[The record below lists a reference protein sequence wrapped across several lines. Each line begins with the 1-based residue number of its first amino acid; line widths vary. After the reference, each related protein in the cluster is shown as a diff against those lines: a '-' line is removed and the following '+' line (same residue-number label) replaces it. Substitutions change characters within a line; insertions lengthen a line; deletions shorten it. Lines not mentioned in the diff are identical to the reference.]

1 MMPFLFAHNN
11 SGFEAMLFLFIVE
24 LLFSFLIYHFIDNP
38 KYGGR
43 VKIIMISSIILLC
56 VNFSLY
62 VWGESI
68 LYVGLLAIKIATRGL
83 FSTSLILTSESYPL
97 KLRSKGSGLAQGI
110 GKLVAIP
117 SPYIIFPLFY
127 IDPYLP
133 FGMLCI
139 LALLMILIAYS
150 YP

>member
-1 MMPFLFAHNN
+1 MNKDGLFSPDFKLITLKLWGLLILANYQNMSIYLLMPFLFAHNN

-43 VKIIMISSIILLC
+43 VKIIMISSLILLC

-68 LYVGLLAIKIATRGL
+68 LYIGLLAIKIATRGL

-97 KLRSKGSGLAQGI
+97 KLRSKGSGLA
-110 GKLVAIP
+110 
-117 SPYIIFPLFY
+117 
-127 IDPYLP
+127 
-133 FGMLCI
+133 
-139 LALLMILIAYS
+139 
-150 YP
+150 

>member
-1 MMPFLFAHNN
+1 MNKDGLFSPDFKLITLKLWGLLILANYQNMSIYLLMPFLFAHNN
-11 SGFEAMLFLFIVE
+11 SGFEAMLFLFLVE

-68 LYVGLLAIKIATRGL
+68 LYIGLLAIKIATRGL

-97 KLRSKGSGLAQGI
+97 KLRSKGSGLA
-110 GKLVAIP
+110 
-117 SPYIIFPLFY
+117 
-127 IDPYLP
+127 
-133 FGMLCI
+133 
-139 LALLMILIAYS
+139 
-150 YP
+150 

>member
-1 MMPFLFAHNN
+1 MNKDGLFSPDFKLITLKLWGLLILANYQNMSIYLLMPFLFAHNN

-43 VKIIMISSIILLC
+43 VRIIMISSIILLF

-68 LYVGLLAIKIATRGL
+68 LYIGLLAIKIATRGL

-97 KLRSKGSGLAQGI
+97 KLRSKGSGLA
-110 GKLVAIP
+110 
-117 SPYIIFPLFY
+117 
-127 IDPYLP
+127 
-133 FGMLCI
+133 
-139 LALLMILIAYS
+139 
-150 YP
+150 

>member
-1 MMPFLFAHNN
+1 MNKDGLFSPDFKIITLKLWGLLILANYQNMSIYLLMPFLFAHNN

-68 LYVGLLAIKIATRGL
+68 LYIGLLAIKIATRGL

-97 KLRSKGSGLAQGI
+97 KLRSKGSGLA
-110 GKLVAIP
+110 
-117 SPYIIFPLFY
+117 
-127 IDPYLP
+127 
-133 FGMLCI
+133 
-139 LALLMILIAYS
+139 
-150 YP
+150 